1 MTDDDEDDNYDE
13 DGEDGNCDEE
23 GKDGEDDKDGEV
35 DVDGKDGEDDQDD
48 PWGRPIIQDDLI
60 AALLHPQMVISDQGC
75 SDECKLNQL
84 TFFFPPIRAGPIF
97 SDSPKNG
104 NHF

>member
-13 DGEDGNCDEE
+13 DGTCDEE